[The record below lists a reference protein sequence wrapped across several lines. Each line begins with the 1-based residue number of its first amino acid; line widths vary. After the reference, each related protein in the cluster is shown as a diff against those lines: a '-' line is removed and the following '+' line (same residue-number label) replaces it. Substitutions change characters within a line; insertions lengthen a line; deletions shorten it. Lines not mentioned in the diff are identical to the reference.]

1 MGQRASQRRASEGP
15 ACAPVRLSGTAFF
28 SETRALYVGPLVATK
43 RHAHHAAQIV
53 VAPQGLRIEGGANES
68 IHARAAV
75 IPPGA
80 PHGHGA
86 CEHAAFLFFDGDDWV
101 SRGLS
106 RSAEPRCETWGRDV
120 PEVNV
125 PREPTQ
131 EMARALMASI
141 LSAFDLRQPPGPRHP
156 AARRMCA
163 YLDGTDRVD
172 LAGLSHEAG
181 LSPRQM
187 RHAFARD
194 VGLPMRAYLRW
205 KRLRRAIAAVEGGA
219 SLSAA
224 AVSAGFADSAHLSR
238 VFRQQF
244 GMTPTQGLSSIRW
257 QTLD

>member
-1 MGQRASQRRASEGP
+1 MF
-15 ACAPVRLSGTAFF
+15 VSGT
-28 SETRALYVGPLVATK
+28 RMLYVGPLVATK

-53 VAPQGLRIEGGANES
+53 IAPQGLAIEDGADGR
-68 IHARAAV
+68 IHAGAAV
-75 IPPGA
+75 IPPRL

-86 CEHAAFLFFDGDDWV
+86 CAHAAMLFLDGDDLA

-106 RSAEPRCETWGRDV
+106 RDAEPRCQTWGRDALG
-120 PEVNV
+120 VNV
-125 PREPTQ
+125 PREPTP

-141 LSAFDLRQPPGPRHP
+141 LSAVDLRQPPEPRHP

-163 YLDGTDRVD
+163 YLDGSDQVD
-172 LAGLSHEAG
+172 LASLSHEAG

-187 RHAFARD
+187 RHTFARD

-224 AVSAGFADSAHLSR
+224 AASAGFADSAHLSR
-238 VFRQQF
+238 VFREQF

-257 QTLD
+257 RALA